1 MTGDRLVVNFTALQT
16 AAGDIQSAMNNMES
30 QLGAAEQT
38 AQPLVS
44 TWEGSAREA
53 YQQRQAKWTQAAN
66 DLSTMLREIKKAVEE
81 SASQY
86 QQTETRN
93 ANLFS

>member
-1 MTGDRLVVNFTALQT
+1 MSDRLVVNFPALQQ
-16 AAGDIQSAMNNMES
+16 AAQDINNAINTMEQQLSDCESA
-30 QLGAAEQT
+30 

-44 TWEGSAREA
+44 TWEGQAQEA
-53 YQQRQAKWTQAAN
+53 YQDRQRKWRQAAA
-66 DLSTMLREIKKAVEE
+66 DLTTMLREVKGAVEE

-93 ANLFS
+93 ANLFQ